1 VGRASAA
8 TADRYPEF
16 SPRVPPL
23 VSKRCRP
30 IGSRRRRFREAVAH
44 GGFSPDAMGCTDC
57 YRGRL
62 TIMATSVGRV
72 LLILVALSFV
82 NISRAADAPRDIWLL
97 STRDASHC
105 SASNE
110 PANAIRYWR
119 LDANCGWAAA
129 DAKDFQDGEA
139 SQPTVVFVHGN
150 YTDPNEAVTKGM
162 YAYES
167 IREGTGCRPFR
178 YVIWSWPAARVCRRH
193 RGDAQLKVGYSDI
206 ESYYFAT
213 WLNGLRPGTK
223 LSLVG
228 HSFGP
233 RIIAGAL
240 HILAGGEVAG
250 QRMPDEAVRA
260 WTEKKRNP
268 IRAVL
273 LAMADDFDSLAPDG
287 RAGRALSL
295 LDRVLVT
302 RNGCDSTLRW
312 YPRLYGRGG
321 PDAVGFT
328 GPCGVGEP
336 EKVTVI
342 DVCCT
347 VGKTHDYQ
355 YYCSAS
361 NVCSRWAQ
369 YTFLDDAAEKP

>member
-1 VGRASAA
+1 M
-8 TADRYPEF
+8 TADRYSEF
-16 SPRVPPL
+16 SPRVPLL
-23 VSKRCRP
+23 VSKRRRP

-44 GGFSPDAMGCTDC
+44 GGFLPEATGSTDC

-62 TIMATSVGRV
+62 TIMAISVGRV

-82 NISRAADAPRDIWLL
+82 SDSRAAEAPRDIWLL

-105 SASNE
+105 SAPTE

-119 LDANCGWAAA
+119 LDANCGWSAA

-139 SQPTVVFVHGN
+139 SRPIVVFVHGN
-150 YTDPNEAVTKGM
+150 QTDSDMAVAKGM
-162 YAYES
+162 CAYES
-167 IREGTGCRPFR
+167 ILAGTGCRSFR
-178 YVIWSWPAARVCRRH
+178 YVIWSWPADRVCRRH
-193 RGDAQLKVGYSDI
+193 RDDAQLKVGYCDI
-206 ESYYFAT
+206 ESYNLAL

-240 HILAGGEVAG
+240 QLLAGGEVGG
-250 QRMPDEAVRA
+250 QKMADEAVRA

-268 IRAVL
+268 LRAVM

-295 LDRVLVT
+295 LDQVLVT

-321 PDAVGFT
+321 PDAIGFT
-328 GPCGVGEP
+328 GPCGVSKP

-347 VGKTHDYQ
+347 VGKTHDYR

-369 YTFLDDAAEKP
+369 YTFLDEVAEKP